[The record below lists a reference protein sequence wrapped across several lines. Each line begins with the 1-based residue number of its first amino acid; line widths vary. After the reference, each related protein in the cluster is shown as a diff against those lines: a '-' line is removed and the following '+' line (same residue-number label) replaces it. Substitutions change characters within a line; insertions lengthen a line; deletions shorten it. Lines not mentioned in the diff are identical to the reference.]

1 MDLSSAVIFVAG
13 HGPLDCACN
22 TLLISLIARW
32 NLQQESVG
40 KIRSIGTLLNNLW
53 CLSKSKPRALKSLT
67 NFLKVHMGQG
77 IQEWTE

>member
-32 NLQQESVG
+32 NLQQEADG
-40 KIRSIGTLLNNLW
+40 K
-53 CLSKSKPRALKSLT
+53 
-67 NFLKVHMGQG
+67 M
-77 IQEWTE
+77 